1 MSKQILERFILAIHQ
16 NNYDNKIPIF
26 LAKVIK
32 KASEAYL
39 ASFNKKLFF
48 LLKISVKSDMGN
60 DVWGDLFDTFSYHPR

>member
-39 ASFNKKLFF
+39 APFNKKLFF
-48 LLKISVKSDMGN
+48 SVENLREK
-60 DVWGDLFDTFSYHPR
+60 